1 MKILDLRSAPQHIPT
16 LATWHHAEWS
26 YLNPGKTL
34 GDRIAKMQKY
44 LSSEKIP
51 TMLIAIEGE
60 DLLGSAALI
69 ESDMDTHPE
78 LTPWLANVYVN
89 PDKRGLGIGGKLVK
103 AIMQLA
109 KDYQLPRLYL
119 FTPDQEAFYAKM
131 GWRTLSHEHYYNAAV
146 TIMQLD
152 FHS

>member
-1 MKILDLRSAPQHIPT
+1 MKICDLREHPEYLSTLSA
-16 LATWHHAEWS
+16 WHHAEWS

-34 GDRIAKMQKY
+34 EDRINKMRDY
-44 LSSEKIP
+44 LSDNQIP
-51 TMLIAIEGE
+51 TMLIAIEG
-60 DLLGSAALI
+60 DDVLGSAALI

-78 LTPWLANVYVN
+78 LTPWLANVYVRH
-89 PDKRGLGIGGKLVK
+89 DKRGLGVGGKLVR

-109 KDYQLPRLYL
+109 KDYQLPRIYL

-131 GWRTLSHEHYYNAAV
+131 GWKTLSHENYHESPV

-152 FHS
+152 L

>member
-1 MKILDLRSAPQHIPT
+1 MKICDLREHPEHIVALSA
-16 LATWHHAEWS
+16 WHHAEWS

-34 GDRIAKMQKY
+34 EDRINKMRDY
-44 LSSEKIP
+44 LGDNKIP
-51 TMLIAIEGE
+51 TMLIAIEGD

-78 LTPWLANVYVN
+78 LTPWLANVYVRE
-89 PDKRGLGIGGKLVK
+89 DKRGLGVGGKLVR

-109 KDYQLPRLYL
+109 KDYQLPRIYL

-131 GWRTLSHEHYYNAAV
+131 GWTRLSHENYHNAPV

-152 FHS
+152 L